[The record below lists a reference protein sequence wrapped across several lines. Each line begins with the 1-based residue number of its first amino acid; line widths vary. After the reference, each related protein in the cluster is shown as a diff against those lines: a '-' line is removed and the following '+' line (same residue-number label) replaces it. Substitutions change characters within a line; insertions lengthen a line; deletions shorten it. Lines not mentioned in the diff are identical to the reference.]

1 MTVYAREPIKSGEVI
16 YHSYSQ
22 LLVPTNLRRL
32 LLLMGKHFGCA
43 CRRCTDP
50 TELGSLASGV
60 SCKKCHDNRDGGGGG
75 VMLPECPID
84 IHSAW
89 RCGKCAATSP
99 GMEVSSF
106 WGCACQVCQCKYIRT
121 QYSIIHKF
129 DDR

>member
-50 TELGSLASGV
+50 SELGSLASGV
-60 SCKKCHDNRDGGGGG
+60 SCKECDGGG
-75 VMLPECPID
+75 VVLPECPID

-89 RCGKCAATSP
+89 RCGKCGATLP
-99 GMEVSSF
+99 GMEVSGELEICSR
-106 WGCACQVCQCKYIRT
+106 CATVSSRLSMVSLTGQFFRT
-121 QYSIIHKF
+121 SH
-129 DDR
+129 